1 MDADM
6 AQRQEELE
14 KSFANRQQAEEL
26 KFQQYIDENNKNVRL
41 CEEQVRLVEEHC
53 KEVIAEC
60 TEQSIAAERKFKG
73 LLEPIRQY
81 EMEKQERL
89 FYTI

>member
-26 KFQQYIDENNKNVRL
+26 KFQQ
-41 CEEQVRLVEEHC
+41 
-53 KEVIAEC
+53 
-60 TEQSIAAERKFKG
+60 
-73 LLEPIRQY
+73 
-81 EMEKQERL
+81 
-89 FYTI
+89 